1 MRVRQLDENRDM
13 TFGNSQLNFYKDSV
27 DGVVQSVLT
36 RLRLWRGEWYLDT
49 DEGTDYVNGV
59 LGKSK
64 QSSIEPLL
72 RERIL
77 NTQGVREILSFSITI
92 DENKRNVSVQCTI
105 DTLYGEANVAGVF

>member
-1 MRVRQLDENRDM
+1 MRVRKLDENRDM
-13 TFGNSQLNFYKDSV
+13 TFGNSQLNFYRDNV

-49 DEGTDYVNGV
+49 DDGTDYVNGV

-77 NTQGVREILSFSITI
+77 NTEGVSEIVSFSITI
-92 DENKRNVSVQCTI
+92 DENKRNVSVQGTI
-105 DTLYGEANVAGVF
+105 DTLYGQADVAGVF